1 MEPQDALIESILR
14 ERAQTDAD
22 PLQELS
28 PDQIAL
34 LTNVGHAH

>member
-14 ERAQTDAD
+14 ERAHADAD

-28 PDQIAL
+28 PDQIAYPSL
-34 LTNVGHAH
+34 CSI